1 MFKTGSAES
10 SIGRTRLAAKVIVVL
25 GASQGL
31 GASTSR
37 RLAAEGAK
45 LVLAGISV
53 DRGEQLAASIVE
65 SGGCAHYCRADLK
78 EADSLSHLRE
88 EAVARHGR
96 LDGLFNNA
104 ADMSLL
110 AADGDAVE
118 IDMEIFDRTIASD
131 LRGLFLACRF
141 AIPKMLAGGG
151 GSIVQ
156 SSSAAAFAGEPTRVA
171 YGCAKAALDALT
183 RHIAARWGKSK
194 IRCNSV
200 APGMMMTETAVRHAD
215 MLPLADILRRTA
227 SARLGEPD
235 DIADA
240 VAFLLSD
247 ESTFINGQR
256 LSVDGGLTMSLGA
269 PTPAD

>member
-78 EADSLSHLRE
+78 DADSLSHLME

-96 LDGLFNNA
+96 L
-104 ADMSLL
+104 M
-110 AADGDAVE
+110 
-118 IDMEIFDRTIASD
+118 
-131 LRGLFLACRF
+131 ACSTTR
-141 AIPKMLAGGG
+141 
-151 GSIVQ
+151 
-156 SSSAAAFAGEPTRVA
+156 PT
-171 YGCAKAALDALT
+171 
-183 RHIAARWGKSK
+183 
-194 IRCNSV
+194 
-200 APGMMMTETAVRHAD
+200 
-215 MLPLADILRRTA
+215 
-227 SARLGEPD
+227 
-235 DIADA
+235 
-240 VAFLLSD
+240 
-247 ESTFINGQR
+247 
-256 LSVDGGLTMSLGA
+256 
-269 PTPAD
+269 

>member
-1 MFKTGSAES
+1 MFEQAGDKVH
-10 SIGRTRLAAKVIVVL
+10 IGRRRLDRKVIVVL

-31 GASTSR
+31 GASTAR

-65 SGGCAHYCRADLK
+65 SGGSAHYCRADLK
-78 EADSLSHLRE
+78 DADSLAALME
-88 EAVARHGR
+88 QAVARHGR

-104 ADMSLL
+104 ADMSLI
-110 AADGDAVE
+110 AADADAVE
-118 IDMEIFDRTIASD
+118 VAIETFDRTIASD

-141 AIPKMLAGGG
+141 AIPKMLASGG

-171 YGCAKAALDALT
+171 YGCAKAGLDALT
-183 RHIAARWGKSK
+183 RHVAARWGKSK

-200 APGMMMTETAVRHAD
+200 APGMMMTETALRHAD

-227 SARLGEPD
+227 SPRLGEPN
-235 DIADA
+235 DIANA
-240 VAFLLSD
+240 VAFLLSE
-247 ESTFINGQR
+247 ESAFINGQVI
-256 LSVDGGLTMSLGA
+256 SVDGGLTFSLGD
-269 PTPAD
+269 PTPAA

>member
-1 MFKTGSAES
+1 MSESHSAEPG
-10 SIGRTRLAAKVIVVL
+10 IGRTRLASKVIVVL

-31 GASTSR
+31 GASAAR

-78 EADSLSHLRE
+78 DADSLARLME
-88 EAVARHGR
+88 QAVAKHGR

-104 ADMSLL
+104 ANMSL
-110 AADGDAVE
+110 
-118 IDMEIFDRTIASD
+118 IA
-131 LRGLFLACRF
+131 
-141 AIPKMLAGGG
+141 AGG
-151 GSIVQ
+151 IVQ

-183 RHIAARWGKSK
+183 RHVAARWGKSK
-194 IRCNSV
+194 IRCNSI
-200 APGMMMTETAVRHAD
+200 APGMMMTEPAHRHPD

-227 SARLGEPD
+227 SPRLGEPN
-235 DIADA
+235 DIANA
-240 VAFLLSD
+240 VAFLLSE
-247 ESTFINGQR
+247 ESAFINGQVI
-256 LSVDGGLTMSLGA
+256 SVDGGLTISLGA
-269 PTPAD
+269 PTPAA

>member
-1 MFKTGSAES
+1 MQ
-10 SIGRTRLAAKVIVVL
+10 RLASKVIVVL

-31 GASTSR
+31 GAATSR
-37 RLAAEGAK
+37 RLAAEGAR
-45 LVLAGISV
+45 LLLAGVSV
-53 DRGEQLAASIVE
+53 SRGEQLAASIVE

-78 EADSLSHLRE
+78 DADSLAALME
-88 EAVARHGR
+88 QAVARYGR

-104 ADMSLL
+104 ADMNLIAL
-110 AADGDAVE
+110 DDDAVKVD
-118 IDMEIFDRTIASD
+118 IDVFDRTIASD

-171 YGCAKAALDALT
+171 YGCAKAGLDALT
-183 RHIAARWGKSK
+183 RHVAARWGKSH

-200 APGMMMTETAVRHAD
+200 APGMMMTETAQRHAD

-227 SARLGEPD
+227 SPRLGEPD
-235 DIADA
+235 DIAHA
-240 VAFLLSD
+240 VTYLLSD
-247 ESTFINGQR
+247 ESAFINGQVI
-256 LSVDGGLTMSLGA
+256 SVDGGLTMHLGD
-269 PTPAD
+269 PTPSAAPSGQSA

>member
-1 MFKTGSAES
+1 VQ
-10 SIGRTRLAAKVIVVL
+10 RLASKVIVVL

-31 GASTSR
+31 GAATSR

-45 LVLAGISV
+45 LVLAGITV

-65 SGGCAHYCRADLK
+65 AGGCAHYCRADLK
-78 EADSLSHLRE
+78 DVDSLARLMDHT
-88 EAVARHGR
+88 VAKYGR

-110 AADGDAVE
+110 PADGDAVE
-118 IDMEIFDRTIASD
+118 IDIETFDHTIASD
-131 LRGLFLACRF
+131 LRGLFLSCRF
-141 AIPKMLAGGG
+141 AIPKMLASGG

-183 RHIAARWGKSK
+183 RHVAARWGKSR

-200 APGMMMTETAVRHAD
+200 APGMIITETARRGAHLV
-215 MLPLADILRRTA
+215 PLADILRRTA
-227 SARLGEPD
+227 SPRLGEPD
-235 DIADA
+235 DIASA

-247 ESTFINGQR
+247 ESAFINGQVI
-256 LSVDGGLTMSLGA
+256 SVDGGLTMSLGA
-269 PTPAD
+269 PTPPVT